1 MRKSCSA
8 RVHIGAEYALGAPN
22 SGKKA
27 AMAVGKVFRKMRIY
41 ARMFFWFCED

>member
-27 AMAVGKVFRKMRIY
+27 AMAVGKSLSEN
-41 ARMFFWFCED
+41 ADLC

>member
-8 RVHIGAEYALGAPN
+8 RVHIGAEYALGRSN

-27 AMAVGKVFRKMRIY
+27 AMAVRKRLSEN
-41 ARMFFWFCED
+41 AELC